1 MNDTTF
7 PQAFRLVR
15 LLTASLLLMF
25 ALTTAC
31 SRPAVPVGISD
42 QYRNY
47 YEIFVR
53 SFYDQDG
60 DGIGDLAGVT
70 ARLDYITRD
79 LGADGI
85 WLMPIMPSPTYHKY
99 DVTDYRT
106 IDPEYGTLA
115 DFDALIAAAHERD
128 VKVIIDLVVNHTS
141 NLHPWFEQAVS
152 ALWKGT
158 DSPYIDYY
166 NFTLENP
173 GEGYNKITD
182 KYYYECRFVSGM
194 PDLNLDSPAV
204 RAELLEI
211 AFFWLDR
218 GVDGFRLDAVTS
230 FYTGNRDK
238 NIAFLGWLNDS
249 IKEKKPD
256 AYLIGEAWSEGGII
270 SDYYASGID
279 SFFNFP
285 YAQATGRL
293 VAALNSKTGQNFAAA
308 IATWN
313 QQIRVKNA
321 GAIDA
326 LFLSNHDHARS
337 AGFLMRD
344 LQKQKMAAALYL
356 LAPGNPFI
364 YYGEE
369 IGMTGSGKDEN
380 HRLPMLW
387 SETEKTGM
395 TLPPPGA
402 TQTIEGIRGADKQA
416 RDRNSLLYYYRQI
429 LEIKRK
435 HPEIARGVMTPVNTG
450 NSGVAAWFI
459 TWDNQRVYVLHNLL
473 SESVRIDLGQSDLDP
488 AALDSL
494 TVSDYLVTER
504 GKPRLSG
511 TALSLPAMSTTI
523 IRGRFQDGQN

>member
-1 MNDTTF
+1 MKSR
-7 PQAFRLVR
+7 FRTVR
-15 LLTASLLLMF
+15 RVCLFIAVLLLVL
-25 ALTTAC
+25 AVVTAC
-31 SRPAVPVGISD
+31 SRPEVPSGISD

-53 SFYDQDG
+53 SYYDSDA

-70 ARLDYITRD
+70 AKLDYITRD

-99 DVTDYRT
+99 DVTDYLA
-106 IDPEYGTLA
+106 IDPEYGSMA
-115 DFDALIAAAHERD
+115 DFDTLIAAAHERD

-141 NLHPWFEQAVS
+141 NRHPWFEQAVS

-182 KYYYECRFVSGM
+182 KYFYECRFVSGM

-204 RAELLEI
+204 RAELLDI
-211 AFFWLDR
+211 AGFWLDR

-230 FYTGNRDK
+230 FYTGNREK

-249 IKEKKPD
+249 IKTRWPD
-256 AYLIGEAWSEGGII
+256 AYLIGEAWTEGGII
-270 SDYYASGID
+270 ADYYSSGID

-293 VAALNSKTGQNFAAA
+293 VAALNSRTGENFAAA
-308 IATWN
+308 IAAWN
-313 QQIRVKNA
+313 QQIREKNA

-369 IGMTGSGKDEN
+369 ISMTGSGKDEN
-380 HRLPMLW
+380 HRLPMIW
-387 SETEKTGM
+387 SESNKTGM

-402 TQTIEGIRGADKQA
+402 TQTIEGVRGADKQA
-416 RDRNSLLYYYRQI
+416 GDRNSLLNYYRQI

-435 HPEIARGVMTPVNTG
+435 HPEIARGVMTPFSAG
-450 NSGVAAWFI
+450 NSGVAAFI
-459 TWDNQRVYVLHNLL
+459 STWNSQPVYVLHNLL
-473 SESVRIDLGQSDLDP
+473 NEQVRIDLGQSGLDP

-494 TVSDYLVTER
+494 SVSDYLVTER

-511 TALSLPAMSTTI
+511 TTLTLPAMSTTI